1 MEGIGPHFEKAIAMI
16 DSGVGEEAT
25 VHLSKA
31 LSMVTNIGQQ
41 SMLFLKE
48 KDLL

>member
-1 MEGIGPHFEKAIAMI
+1 MMM

-25 VHLSKA
+25 THLSKA

-41 SMLFLKE
+41 SMMYLKE